1 MARSCLWSEG
11 WVTVVGYLVFMVC
24 AGLAVVLANALAD
37 WRDRPLWPGPGR
49 AGSLGIRARLA
60 SDGESWPARPIKG
73 DLWVPDGDG
82 PPYFVDDLRGPF
94 PVARGGRVL
103 DTVPL
108 RGFPHEGSLAA
119 RQVTIVYGPPDGAAV
134 LRLRVPELAVPFLAG
149 VLTEPAGP
157 AAGSATRPPHEAFRL
172 SARRA
177 LRVPR
182 PAALALMA
190 ALLLGLFGL
199 HTFVLGKSVT
209 AEVTAK
215 RDGVCSVRWQD
226 PWSGDTRTAGVD
238 CYGDERAGD
247 PLRISA
253 RPWPVRGEAADLE
266 DSPFILTLGLVVTGT
281 GGLVGTAT
289 ASLGDVARLRALR
302 RYLRDGPA
310 SREPSALRRAAAMV
324 PWWSVVA
331 GVLGLAGAGV
341 LLSAYGFGA
350 TVRATV
356 TGTEEYVCE
365 VSWRDPWDGT
375 RQSAGVDCDDRAV
388 EAGQSLEVT
397 APAGPLRG
405 EAFDRGITPWV
416 LGGGTAVFLGLAAA
430 GIVFRVRAA
439 GGRSDVPSRSGPGTR
454 DADRDAPVPLGKPV
468 LALAGGD
475 ARSEDVLDRAHL
487 AAVSR
492 WLTSRLNGGAAATR
506 PGPAEPDIR
515 TTGWWR
521 SPRLRRLALAS
532 GVSWGG
538 LFVLAATAGLSGW
551 WWATALQLWG
561 SETATARATVTIRYD
576 DGFPLS
582 PWLVPSDA
590 EVTFRTADGRKVTTD
605 LFYGDE
611 PAAGEGD
618 WLTVEY
624 AVESPSAARLPGD
637 SGLDRGL
644 WISGGVAAAALI
656 RMGWCGVS
664 GSRVMRRVLAAARGA
679 ETRTADYLLL
689 PDTEDPA
696 KAPPQLVFF
705 AEGEN
710 RPFALLEAVP
720 GTLRSRLVDWLPRE
734 GTAELR
740 SVPGDFETVAPWV
753 DGRPVWPLSPLF
765 DLSDPEEERDF
776 REYVED
782 LAPPWIALPGPQE
795 LREGEGAA

>member
-1 MARSCLWSEG
+1 M
-11 WVTVVGYLVFMVC
+11 VGYLVFMAC
-24 AGLAVVLANALAD
+24 SGLAVVLANVLAD

-49 AGSLGIRARLA
+49 AGALGIRARVA
-60 SDGESWPARPIKG
+60 GDGESWPARPVKG

-82 PPYFVDDLRGPF
+82 PLYFVDGVRSPL

-108 RGFPHEGSLAA
+108 RGFPHEGPLVV
-119 RQVTIVYGPPDGAAV
+119 RQVTMVYQPPDGAAV
-134 LRLRVPELAVPFLAG
+134 LRLRVPESAVPLVGA
-149 VLTEPAGP
+149 LTGPAGP

-199 HTFVLGKSVT
+199 HTFVLGKPVT

-226 PWSGDTRTAGVD
+226 PWSGGTRTAGVD
-238 CYGDERAGD
+238 CYGGERAGD

-253 RPWPVRGEAADLE
+253 RPRPVRGEAADLE
-266 DSPFILTLGLVVTGT
+266 DSPFMLTLGLAVTGT
-281 GGLVGTAT
+281 GGVVGAAA

-302 RYLRDGPA
+302 RFLRDGPA
-310 SREPSALRRAAAMV
+310 GRESSALRRAAAMV
-324 PWWSVVA
+324 PWWSVAA
-331 GVLGLAGAGV
+331 GVLGLVGAGV
-341 LLSAYGFGA
+341 LLAAYGFGT

-356 TGTEEYVCE
+356 TGTEEYVCR
-365 VSWRDPWDGT
+365 VSWPDPWDGT
-375 RQSAGVDCDDRAV
+375 RESAEVDCDDRAV
-388 EAGQSLEVT
+388 RTGRSLEVT

-405 EAFDRGITPWV
+405 EAFDREITPWV
-416 LGGGTAVFLGLAAA
+416 LGGGTAVFTGLAAA

-439 GGRSDVPSRSGPGTR
+439 GGHSGVPARSEPRTR
-454 DADRDAPVPLGKPV
+454 DADRDAPVSLGKPV
-468 LALAGGD
+468 PAPAGAD
-475 ARSEDVLDRAHL
+475 ARTEDVLDRAHL

-492 WLTSRLNGGAAATR
+492 LLASRLAGPVATR
-506 PGPAEPDIR
+506 PGPREPDIR

-538 LFVLAATAGLSGW
+538 LLVLAVTAGLSGW
-551 WWATALQLWG
+551 WWVTVLRLWG
-561 SETATARATVTIRYD
+561 SETATARATVALRYD
-576 DGFPLS
+576 DIPFS
-582 PWLVPSDA
+582 PWLVPGDA

-605 LFYGDE
+605 LAYGDE
-611 PAAGEGD
+611 PAPGEGD
-618 WLTVEY
+618 RLTVEY
-624 AVESPSAARLPGD
+624 AVQSPSAARLPGD
-637 SGLDRGL
+637 PGLDRGL

-656 RMGWCGVS
+656 RVAWCGVS
-664 GSRVMRRVLAAARGA
+664 ASRVVRHVLAAARGT
-679 ETRTADYLLL
+679 ETRTACYLLL
-689 PDTEDPA
+689 PDPEDPA
-696 KAPPQLVFF
+696 KAPLQLVFF
-705 AEGEN
+705 GEGEN

-720 GTLRSRLVDWLPRE
+720 GRSRSRLVDWLPLE

-740 SVPGDFETVAPWV
+740 SVPGESETVVPWV
-753 DGRPVWPLSPLF
+753 DGRPVWPRSPLF

-776 REYVED
+776 REYVEE
-782 LAPPWIALPGPQE
+782 LTPPWIELPGSQG
-795 LREGEGAA
+795 LRDGEGRV

>member
-1 MARSCLWSEG
+1 M
-11 WVTVVGYLVFMVC
+11 VGYLVFMVC
-24 AGLAVVLANALAD
+24 SGLVVVLANALAD
-37 WRDRPLWPGPGR
+37 WRDRPLWPGPGH
-49 AGSLGIRARLA
+49 AGALGIRARLA
-60 SDGESWPARPIKG
+60 GDGKSWPARPVKG

-82 PPYFVDDLRGPF
+82 PLHFVDGVHSPL

-108 RGFPHEGSLAA
+108 RGFPHEGPLVV
-119 RQVTIVYGPPDGAAV
+119 RQVTVLYEPPDGAAV
-134 LRLRVPELAVPFLAG
+134 LRLRVPESAVPFLAG
-149 VLTEPAGP
+149 ALTGPAGP
-157 AAGSATRPPHEAFRL
+157 AAGSAARPPHEAFRL
-172 SARRA
+172 SARRV

-199 HTFVLGKSVT
+199 HTFVLGQSVT

-226 PWSGDTRTAGVD
+226 PWNGGTRTAGVD
-238 CYGDERAGD
+238 CYGGERAGD

-266 DSPFILTLGLVVTGT
+266 DSPFMLMLGLVVTGT
-281 GGLVGTAT
+281 GGLVGTAA

-310 SREPSALRRAAAMV
+310 GRESSALRRAAAMV
-324 PWWSVVA
+324 PWWSVAA

-341 LLSAYGFGA
+341 LLCAYGFGT

-356 TGTEEYVCE
+356 TATEEYVCR
-365 VSWRDPWDGT
+365 VSWPDPWDGT
-375 RQSAGVDCDDRAV
+375 RQSAEVDCDDRAV
-388 EAGQSLEVT
+388 EASQSLEIT

-430 GIVFRVRAA
+430 GIAFRVRAA
-439 GGRSDVPSRSGPGTR
+439 GGRSGVPSRSGPGAR
-454 DADRDAPVPLGKPV
+454 DTDRDAPVPLGKPV
-468 LALAGGD
+468 PAPAGAE
-475 ARSEDVLDRAHL
+475 ARTEDVLDRAHL

-492 WLTSRLNGGAAATR
+492 WLASRLSGSAAAR
-506 PGPAEPDIR
+506 PGPREPDIR
-515 TTGWWR
+515 STGWWR
-521 SPRLRRLALAS
+521 SPRLRRQALAS
-532 GVSWGG
+532 GVSWGA
-538 LFVLAATAGLSGW
+538 LLVLAVTAGLSGW
-551 WWATALQLWG
+551 WWVTALRLWG
-561 SETATARATVTIRYD
+561 SETATARAAVTLRYD

-582 PWLVPSDA
+582 PWLVPGDA

-605 LFYGDE
+605 LAYRDE
-611 PAAGEGD
+611 PAPGEGD
-618 WLTVEY
+618 RLTVEY
-624 AVESPSAARLPGD
+624 AVQSPSAVRVPGD
-637 SGLDRGL
+637 PGLDRGL
-644 WISGGVAAAALI
+644 WISGGGVAAALI
-656 RMGWCGVS
+656 RVAWCGVFTA
-664 GSRVMRRVLAAARGA
+664 RVMRLVLAAARGA
-679 ETRTADYLLL
+679 ETRTAGYLLL
-689 PDTEDPA
+689 PDPEDPA

-720 GTLRSRLVDWLPRE
+720 GTARSRLVDWLPLE

-740 SVPGDFETVAPWV
+740 SVPGESETVVPWV
-753 DGRPVWPLSPLF
+753 GGCPVWPLSPLF

-782 LAPPWIALPGPQE
+782 LAPPWIALPRSQG
-795 LREGEGAA
+795 LREDEGTP

>member
-1 MARSCLWSEG
+1 M
-11 WVTVVGYLVFMVC
+11 VGYLVFIVC
-24 AGLAVVLANALAD
+24 AGLVVVLANAMAD

-49 AGSLGIRARLA
+49 AGGLGIRARMA
-60 SDGESWPARPIKG
+60 GDGESWPARPVKG

-82 PPYFVDDLRGPF
+82 PLHFVDGVRDPL

-108 RGFPHEGSLAA
+108 RGFPHEGPLVV
-119 RQVTIVYGPPDGAAV
+119 RQVTMVYEPQDGAAV
-134 LRLRVPELAVPFLAG
+134 LRLRVPESAVPFLAG
-149 VLTEPAGP
+149 VLTGPAGP
-157 AAGSATRPPHEAFRL
+157 AAGSATWPPHEVFRL

-199 HTFVLGKSVT
+199 HTFVLGKPVT
-209 AEVTAK
+209 AQLTTK
-215 RDGVCSVRWQD
+215 SDGVCSVRWQD
-226 PWSGDTRTAGVD
+226 PWNGGTRTAGVD

-266 DSPFILTLGLVVTGT
+266 ESPFMLTLSLAVTGT
-281 GGLVGTAT
+281 GGVVGTAA

-310 SREPSALRRAAAMV
+310 GWEPSALRRAAAMV
-324 PWWSVVA
+324 PWWSTAA
-331 GVLGLAGAGV
+331 GVLGLVGAGV
-341 LLSAYGFGA
+341 LLSAYGFGT

-356 TGTEEYVCE
+356 TGTEEYVCR
-365 VSWRDPWDGT
+365 VSWPDPWDGT
-375 RQSAGVDCDDRAV
+375 RQSAEVDCDDRAV
-388 EAGQSLEVT
+388 EAGQSLEIT

-439 GGRSDVPSRSGPGTR
+439 GGHSGGPARSGPRTIQ
-454 DADRDAPVPLGKPV
+454 DADRTTPVSRRKPVPAPVC
-468 LALAGGD
+468 ADTRAED
-475 ARSEDVLDRAHL
+475 ALDRAHL

-492 WLTSRLNGGAAATR
+492 LLAARLSGPVATR
-506 PGPAEPDIR
+506 PGRREPDIR
-515 TTGWWR
+515 AAGWWR
-521 SPRLRRLALAS
+521 SPRLRWLVLSS

-538 LFVLAATAGLSGW
+538 LIILAVTVGLSGW
-551 WWATALQLWG
+551 WWVTALRLWD
-561 SETATARATVTIRYD
+561 SETATARATVALRYD
-576 DGFPLS
+576 DVPLT
-582 PWLVPSDA
+582 PWPLPGDA
-590 EVTFRTADGRKVTTD
+590 EITFLTADGRKVTTD
-605 LFYGDE
+605 LAYGDE
-611 PAAGEGD
+611 PAPSEGD
-618 WLTVEY
+618 RLSIEY
-624 AVESPSAARLPGD
+624 AVESPSAAGLPGD
-637 SGLDRGL
+637 PGLDRGL
-644 WISGGVAAAALI
+644 WISGGAAAAALI
-656 RMGWCGVS
+656 RVAWCSVS
-664 GSRVMRRVLAAARGA
+664 TARVMHRVLAAARGT
-679 ETRTADYLLL
+679 ETRTVGYLLL
-689 PDTEDPA
+689 PDPEDAA

-710 RPFALLEAVP
+710 RPFALVEAAP
-720 GTLRSRLVDWLPRE
+720 GTPRSRLVDWLPRE

-740 SVPGDFETVAPWV
+740 SVPGECETVVPWV

-776 REYVED
+776 REYVEE
-782 LAPPWIALPGPQE
+782 LTPPWIELPGSQG
-795 LREGEGAA
+795 LRDDEADPVTGEGAR